1 MGERENDRTLHAN
14 VAIKALDEMLFYVH
28 RDEVFDEQVL
38 EAFDTA
44 KDIYKWVHN

>member
-1 MGERENDRTLHAN
+1 
-14 VAIKALDEMLFYVH
+14 MLFYVH

-44 KDIYKWVHN
+44 KDIYKWVRD